1 MINTIIANQNARLLE
16 AMGTLKAKII
26 SSLAEPGHDDVDVT
40 FFANNILK
48 GLEQDMKEIQENSLK
63 KMIATVERLKNKI
76 VSCLPQENEN
86 YMFFRML
93 NVAFLAPTKPRMN
106 IDVLM
111 ANENARII
119 DALETLKAQIIS
131 SFAEPG
137 YDDINDINAIND
149 IKEYLAENVL
159 KGLEEDIKASQEIAL
174 KKIIGSV
181 EILKDKILTF
191 LPVDACM
198 ELRTINVASLAVM

>member
-16 AMGTLKAKII
+16 AMGTLKANII

-63 KMIATVERLKNKI
+63 KMIATVERLNAKI
-76 VSCLPQENEN
+76 LSCLPQENEN
-86 YMFFRML
+86 YMFLRML
-93 NVAFLAPTKPRMN
+93 NVASLAPIKPRMN
-106 IDVLM
+106 IDILM

-119 DALETLKAQIIS
+119 DALETLKAEIIS

-137 YDDINDINAIND
+137 YVDINDIKD
-149 IKEYLAENVL
+149 YLAENVL

-181 EILKDKILTF
+181 ELLKDKIMSF
-191 LPVDACM
+191 LPVDARM
-198 ELRTINVASLAVM
+198 ELETINVASLAVM